1 MTTKRFVI
9 LILIGMLMISA
20 GAVFAQNGNGGDNGN
35 GNGNGNN
42 GNGSPACTADC
53 PNNNGTGNAN
63 ANANGNN
70 NRNANAN
77 GNGVGNMFG
86 NQMQNANG
94 YQNQNGIVGFGY
106 LANLP
111 ASNPDG
117 ATAEVADA
125 LVQALMDEYQAYA
138 IYGAVIEQFGALNP
152 FVNIQRAEEQ
162 HADALLTLFDRYDVT
177 VPEMPVF
184 DLPTF
189 DSVQDACSVAADFEI
204 ANFGMYDTI
213 LETVADYPDI
223 VQVVTSLRNASEFS
237 HLPALQRCAS

>member
-35 GNGNGNN
+35 GNGNN

-53 PNNNGTGNAN
+53 PNNNGAGNAN

-189 DSVQDACSVAADFEI
+189 ASVQDACSVAADFEI